1 MKKIIAVLLTG
12 LVFLSFGG
20 CKPKKAE
27 KKTTTKKEAVRN
39 MSGEKS
45 IEGKEGLFAVI
56 NTDKGEIAIELLYKD
71 TPMTVT
77 NFVGLA
83 EGTLD
88 AAKGKPFYD
97 DLKFHRVIADFMI
110 QGGDPLGTGAGG
122 PGYRFG
128 DEWCDKYE
136 FDKPGY
142 LAMANAGPNTNGSQF
157 FITHVPTP
165 WLNGKHTIFGIVV
178 DEESQAVVNA
188 VAQGDKMNS
197 IKIYRKGADAEK
209 FTATQAD
216 FDRMVE
222 AAKKAAIEAKKKA
235 NAAKIASVEKAF
247 PGYAV
252 DGNGIYWKTKKE
264 GTGDKCGSKKMVTTE
279 YKGYL
284 VDGTVFDGS
293 AKLLKGGHEPLDF
306 MTDGGQM
313 IPGFD
318 IMVQDMKLGEVRTIV
333 VPSDLAYGD
342 QGYPGVIPGGAYIA
356 FDIELVKIK

>member
-1 MKKIIAVLLTG
+1 MKKNILAAILCCLAI
-12 LVFLSFGG
+12 SFGG
-20 CKPKKAE
+20 CKSMDKELKA
-27 KKTTTKKEAVRN
+27 
-39 MSGEKS
+39 
-45 IEGKEGLFAVI
+45 IEGKDGVFAIMETSKGSIVLELFYDKTPLTVI
-56 NTDKGEIAIELLYKD
+56 NFA
-71 TPMTVT
+71 
-77 NFVGLA
+77 GLS

-97 DLKFHRVIADFMI
+97 GLTFHRVIADFMI
-110 QGGDPLGTGAGG
+110 QGGDPEGTGRGG
-122 PGYRFG
+122 PGYRFA
-128 DEWCDKYE
+128 DECLPE
-136 FDKPGY
+136 LTFDKPGY
-142 LAMANAGPNTNGSQF
+142 LAMANAGPGTNGSQF
-157 FITHVPTP
+157 FITHVPTD

-178 DEESQAVVNA
+178 DSDSQAVVNA

-197 IKIYRKGADAEK
+197 IKIYRQGADAEK

-216 FDRMVE
+216 FNKMAE
-222 AAKKAAIEAKKKA
+222 EAKKAALEAKKKA
-235 NAAKIASVEKAF
+235 NAAKIAAVEKSF
-247 PGYAV
+247 PGFST
-252 DGNGIYWKTKKE
+252 DENGIYWKTTKE
-264 GTGDKCGSKKMVTTE
+264 GSGEKCGKRKSVTTE

-306 MTDGGQM
+306 MTAGGQM